1 MSDAAPPSFKRPV
14 EKLSD
19 EEVKEL
25 MGKLR
30 RKEDG
35 WLAWGRACK
44 ALHDSQCKPLD
55 IFEKTGFEQVQQ
67 LQVMVGSQ
75 VFDSLVKGGASEEA
89 IAQYREKGSDILYQL
104 RELDQAGRIQAAEFA
119 LDRGLDMDE
128 ARLLAKDYKEFSWV
142 KPQPEGFSAK
152 PGDAVAFFCWKRARQ
167 RAELAERSVLIAQ
180 GLKFAQS
187 NGAREKLQALLTD
200 FTVVPEKKAPRLP
213 FYRLEQED
221 ELPRTVPV
229 AGTLPLTTEVLQQI
243 PQGEETG
250 AFRLVRSEQPC
261 TWLSL
266 PGWQVVLWAKQP
278 VAIICSTKD
287 LPEAELKG
295 RVEDVAA
302 LVDLGTTEWS
312 ADHFHLVEA
321 DGQLAFQWSAQ
332 APSQPL
338 LGRLVLLLKPKRVF
352 DENVIQEPWQMV

>member
-1 MSDAAPPSFKRPV
+1 MPDVAPPSFKRPI

-19 EEVKEL
+19 EAIQEL
-25 MGKLR
+25 LGKLR
-30 RKEDG
+30 RKEGG

-44 ALHDSQCKPLD
+44 SLHDSQCKPLD
-55 IFEKTGFEQVQQ
+55 IFEETGFEQVQQ

-75 VFDSLVKGGASEEA
+75 VFDSLVKGGASETA
-89 IAQYREKGSDILYQL
+89 IAHYRERGSDVLYQL
-104 RELDQAGRIQAAEFA
+104 RELDQTGRIKAAEFA
-119 LDRGLDMDE
+119 LEHGLDMDE
-128 ARLLAKDYKEFSWV
+128 ARLLAKDSKEFSWI
-142 KPQPEGFSAK
+142 KPQPEGFSPE

-167 RAELAERSVLIAQ
+167 RAELAERSLLIAQ

-229 AGTLPLTTEVLQQI
+229 AGSLPLTAAALEQLPQATES
-243 PQGEETG
+243 G

-266 PGWQVVLWAKQP
+266 PGWQVVLWAKRP
-278 VAIICSTKD
+278 AAILCSSQD
-287 LPEAELKG
+287 LPDAPEGNAE
-295 RVEDVAA
+295 EVAA
-302 LVDLGTTEWS
+302 VVDLGTTDWS
-312 ADHFHLVEA
+312 ADHFHLIET
-321 DGQLAFQWSAQ
+321 DGQLAFRWTAQ
-332 APSQPL
+332 APEEPL

-352 DENVIQEPWQMV
+352 DENVLQEPWQMV